1 MRSSNSQKILMVAN
15 TSWYLFNFR
24 LPLAR
29 HLRDIGYQVVL
40 VAPEDAYS
48 ERFRQERFPFIPLRL
63 DRKGMNPLQE
73 LRTLWRFVKIYRQE
87 KPQVCHHFTIKCVLY
102 GTVAAKLS
110 GVKAVVNAITGLGHA
125 YIGNGWLH
133 RILRPFLRIA
143 YRKILTARRVQVIFQ
158 NGDDFQE
165 FQELKMVTAE
175 KTTIIR
181 GSGICLRRFSPR
193 PGPLDG
199 GPSPMILLAS
209 RLIKEKGLLEYVEA
223 ARILK
228 SKGVEVS
235 FALAGQLDPGNRS
248 SITEQQLQEWCAEGI
263 VDYLGQIERIED
275 VLDLASIVALPS
287 YREGTPRILL
297 EAAASGKPIVAT
309 DVPGCREVVKH
320 GVNGFLVP
328 ARDAVALA
336 DAIEEL
342 LKQPQL
348 MAEFGR
354 RGREIAKEFEESN
367 VIEATVRVYERA
379 LPRKS

>member
-1 MRSSNSQKILMVAN
+1 
-15 TSWYLFNFR
+15 
-24 LPLAR
+24 
-29 HLRDIGYQVVL
+29 
-40 VAPEDAYS
+40 
-48 ERFRQERFPFIPLRL
+48 
-63 DRKGMNPLQE
+63 
-73 LRTLWRFVKIYRQE
+73 
-87 KPQVCHHFTIKCVLY
+87 
-102 GTVAAKLS
+102 
-110 GVKAVVNAITGLGHA
+110 
-125 YIGNGWLH
+125 
-133 RILRPFLRIA
+133 
-143 YRKILTARRVQVIFQ
+143 
-158 NGDDFQE
+158 
-165 FQELKMVTAE
+165 
-175 KTTIIR
+175 
-181 GSGICLRRFSPR
+181 
-193 PGPLDG
+193 
-199 GPSPMILLAS
+199 MILLAS

-263 VDYLGQIERIED
+263 VDYLGQIEQIED
-275 VLDLASIVALPS
+275 VIDLASIVALPS

-336 DAIEEL
+336 DAIEGL